1 MKTRTRTHT
10 QTHRAFCLGPRFQHP
25 APNHPPKYNPT
36 LSKFGS
42 SVIPTN
48 LSTDTKKLIHAS
60 LSLSSWKKHES
71 AMNCFQKFDD
81 SNPSCHP
88 WPLSGASISEFVTW
102 AAVTQKL
109 KAQTIKSYLSSLKFV
124 HKLNNLPCE
133 NCSGFIPDTILKGI
147 ENLEFYSSIS
157 KESRKAMSLPLLKL
171 LGHEIARADWTT
183 VNKAVVWSACTIAFF
198 GSLRMGEILAKSP
211 DSFNPGENLL
221 WSDLSFKKDS
231 ILLHV
236 KIPKNK
242 TKKGEFVDIFEFVG
256 HNCCFGHKKLEKA
269 KGAKWAGQH
278 SCVLPRK
285 W

>member
-1 MKTRTRTHT
+1 
-10 QTHRAFCLGPRFQHP
+10 
-25 APNHPPKYNPT
+25 
-36 LSKFGS
+36 
-42 SVIPTN
+42 
-48 LSTDTKKLIHAS
+48 
-60 LSLSSWKKHES
+60 
-71 AMNCFQKFDD
+71 MNCFQKFDD

-124 HKLNNLPCE
+124 HKLNNFPCE

-147 ENLEFYSSIS
+147 ENLEFYSSIL

-256 HNCCFGHKKLEKA
+256 HNCCPVSAITNLRKLKGPNGLGHTPVFCLENGKLLTPAFFGNLVNPLMPKP
-269 KGAKWAGQH
+269 
-278 SCVLPRK
+278 SI
-285 W
+285 